1 MNQDQLTAVGLAM
14 GLGLLVGL
22 QREHAAKT
30 VAGIRTFAL
39 ITLLGAVC
47 GLMMTTVGAWLV
59 AVGLAG
65 VAGMILMAEGREG
78 RCASPA
84 KQEDVHIGT
93 TTGVAAMVMYG
104 VGVMLAMNLV
114 AMALIVA
121 GVTAILL
128 QMKKPLHEWVGKLD
142 ATDWRAISQ
151 FVLITLV
158 ILPVLPNQRYGPYQ
172 VLNPYR
178 IWLMVVLIVTISLG
192 AYVAYKLLGAKRGTV
207 VGGLLGG
214 LISSTATTVSFAR
227 MAREKGIEASGHMSA
242 GWGRGKQ
249 VTRGASL
256 GAVVI
261 MLATAVV
268 NVRVLVLMGVVSREM
283 LMAAWGPVMVILGV
297 MLLVCAAG
305 YGLMKPGETT
315 DNPLHGNPAQLKMA
329 MLFASMY
336 AMVLLA
342 VAFAKEHL
350 GNQGLYAV
358 GAISGLTDLD
368 AITLSLANMV
378 SRGQVDPATAWRV
391 VVVATMANL
400 AFKAGIAGL
409 IGGRAIFWRVA
420 LMFGM
425 VGAVCAG
432 LVVAWP

>member
-1 MNQDQLTAVGLAM
+1 MNWEQLTAVGLAL

-47 GLMMTTVGAWLV
+47 GLMMGTVGVWL
-59 AVGLAG
+59 AGVGLAG
-65 VAGMILMAEGREG
+65 VAGMVLVAEGRG
-78 RCASPA
+78 HFVPPA
-84 KQEDVHIGT
+84 KQEEETHGGT

-104 VGVMLAMNLV
+104 VGVMLAMNMV

-128 QMKKPLHEWVGKLD
+128 QMKKPLHEWVGRLD
-142 ATDWRAISQ
+142 ATDWRAIFQ

-192 AYVAYKLLGAKRGTV
+192 AYVAYKLLGAGRGTL

-227 MAREKGIEASGHMSA
+227 LARSKDEGIEASVSNGAARKRMA
-242 GWGRGKQ
+242 
-249 VTRGASL
+249 RGASL

-283 LMAAWGPVMVILGV
+283 LMASWGPVGV
-297 MLLVCAAG
+297 MTGAMVLVCAAG
-305 YGLMKPGETT
+305 YWMMKPGETS

-329 MLFASMY
+329 MLFAAMY
-336 AMVLLA
+336 AVVLLA
-342 VAFAKEHL
+342 VAFAQAHL

-378 SRGQVDPATAWRV
+378 SRGQVEAGTAWRV

-400 AFKAGIAGL
+400 VFKAGIAGL

-420 LMFGM
+420 VMFGV
-425 VGAVCAG
+425 VGAVCVG
-432 LVVAWP
+432 LVVWWP

>member
-227 MAREKGIEASGHMSA
+227 MAREKEEDRGIAKPQA
-242 GWGRGKQ
+242 
-249 VTRGASL
+249 AAL